1 MLLNIYKNF
10 VTSPKVSFIIPTLN
24 SENILCTCLQ
34 SIKKQS
40 MIDYE
45 IIVSDG
51 GSTDKTLEIAKKYNC
66 RIVSNPLKTAE
77 AGKAVGL
84 KQAQGTFIALI
95 DSDNIL
101 PNKYWLKKMLLPFSD
116 PDIIGSEPIKF
127 TYRKKAGYIER
138 YSALIG
144 ANDPY
149 AYVTGSYDR
158 YSHLSKKWTNI
169 KINTEDKES
178 YIKLKI
184 ESNQLIPTIGANGTI
199 FRKKFLLSFFKSK
212 YLFDIDLLA
221 LAPKPLYFAKVKTGI
236 IHTFCESSLSKF
248 LRKQQRRLTDY
259 YIYREFRQY
268 QWPNSSF
275 PLKFIL
281 YSLLIIP
288 ALLDSIKGYSRLPDL
303 AWFFHPLACFLSLWI
318 YFVVTLKFRL
328 HLLKPVN
335 RLKWQQ

>member
-1 MLLNIYKNF
+1 M
-10 VTSPKVSFIIPTLN
+10 TSPKLSFIIPTLN
-24 SENILCTCLQ
+24 SGKILNTCLR

-40 MIDYE
+40 MTDYE
-45 IIVSDG
+45 IIIVDG
-51 GSTDKTLEIAKKYNC
+51 GSIDNTLKIAKKYHC
-66 RIVSNPLKTAE
+66 RVVNNPLKTAE
-77 AGKAVGL
+77 AGKAIGL
-84 KQAQGTFIALI
+84 REARGTFVALI

-101 PNKYWLKKMLLPFSD
+101 PSSYWLNKMLLPFSD

-127 TYRKKAGYIER
+127 TYRKNAGYIER

-158 YSHLSKKWTNI
+158 YSYLSQKWTNI
-169 KINTEDKES
+169 KLKTETKKS
-178 YIKLKI
+178 YTKI
-184 ESNQLIPTIGANGTI
+184 IIETVSSLPTIGANGTI
-199 FRKKFLLSFFKSK
+199 FRKNFLLSFFKSN

-221 LAPKPLYFAKVKTGI
+221 LAPKPLYFAKVKIGI

-259 YIYREFRQY
+259 YIYKGERQFH
-268 QWPNSSF
+268 WPNSAF
-275 PLKFIL
+275 PLKYIL
-281 YSLLIIP
+281 YSLLLFP
-288 ALLDSIKGYSRLPDL
+288 AIFDSIRGYSRLPDP
-303 AWFFHPLACFLSLWI
+303 AWFFHPLACFLSFWI
-318 YFVVTLKFRL
+318 YFIVTIKFRL